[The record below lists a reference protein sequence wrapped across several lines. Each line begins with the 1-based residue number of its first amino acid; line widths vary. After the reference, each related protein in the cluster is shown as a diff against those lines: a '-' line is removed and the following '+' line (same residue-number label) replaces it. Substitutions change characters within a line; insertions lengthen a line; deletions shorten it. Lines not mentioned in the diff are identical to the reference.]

1 MSRPDDL
8 RVDQAE
14 YLGILSYAPPEAV
27 MAFVADILPAVG
39 SIDVLHTH
47 TGLLTLSTPELVAGS
62 YEAAEEP
69 AVLGEVLVTET
80 SVQLDDGTIGYS
92 ACLGRDVLQAV
103 AVAILD
109 AVLMSGLP
117 RALKAQILDFVDEQA
132 KLLAQEDDESRMSQE
147 LVPA

>member
-8 RVDQAE
+8 RFDQAE

-39 SIDVLHTH
+39 PVDVLHTH
-47 TGLLTLSTPELVAGS
+47 TGLLTLSASELVAGS

-69 AVLGEVLVTET
+69 TVLGEVLVTEA
-80 SVQLDDGTIGYS
+80 SVQLHDGAVGYS

-109 AVLMSGLP
+109 AVLMSDLP
-117 RALKAQILDFVDEQA
+117 STLKTQIFDFVDEQA
-132 KLLAQEDDESRMSQE
+132 ALLAQEDDESRMSRE
-147 LVPA
+147 MVPA